1 MTTNTNNTLL
11 TCPIHKRQ
19 VEGYCQNCKC
29 YLCSSCMFMSPNV
42 HKGHDFLS
50 LEELSFYLRT
60 MIDENSE
67 LFKHEYCEKPS
78 VNVRQAKNSLS
89 TQTKSLIDRITKE
102 SDKLI
107 EIIKKRRDELIN
119 SLKNNMDEQMKILNE
134 LDEKWKTKMNVSQ
147 QITKIQ
153 TDQNDQNVYENLIPI
168 MKGISMLK
176 EGPTINNYKTITDYN
191 PNIKIKNIIG
201 CKDEYINLNMDEFV
215 EVLNNM
221 FTISEHDIVNMEYTA

>member
-1 MTTNTNNTLL
+1 MSTNNSNL
-11 TCPIHKRQ
+11 TCSIHKRQ

-50 LEELSFYLRT
+50 LEELSYYLRT
-60 MIDENSE
+60 MIDQNSE

-89 TQTKSLIDRITKE
+89 TQTKNLIDRVTKE

-107 EIIKKRRDELIN
+107 EIIKNRRDELIN
-119 SLKNNMDEQMKILNE
+119 KLKTNMDEQMKILND
-134 LDEKWKTKMNVSQ
+134 LDESWKNKMNISQ

-153 TDQNDQNVYENLIPI
+153 IDQSDQIVYENLIPI
-168 MKGISMLK
+168 MKGISTLK
-176 EGPTINNYKTITDYN
+176 QGPKINSYQTITDYN
-191 PNIKIKNIIG
+191 PNIRIKNVIG
-201 CKDEYINLNMDEFV
+201 SKDEFITLNIDELS

-221 FTISEHDIVNMEYTA
+221 FQISENDIQSMEYTA

>member
-1 MTTNTNNTLL
+1 
-11 TCPIHKRQ
+11 
-19 VEGYCQNCKC
+19 
-29 YLCSSCMFMSPNV
+29 
-42 HKGHDFLS
+42 
-50 LEELSFYLRT
+50 
-60 MIDENSE
+60 MI
-67 LFKHEYCEKPS
+67 